1 MKPILS
7 REELEQILHDDME
20 FGEQGHYSMEAVR
33 NVGEDGALLM
43 MESIASQGRNFSWRK
58 FDDFL
63 KTQRNSSLQRESG
76 ATNTAFAPYYRLGVT
91 VLVASGYKAA
101 ALPYSDL
108 VATKTSTTLA
118 QPYASGY
125 RPTMPQ
131 KGFGG
136 MKPKQISFQ
145 HRSLVVTNEDFDSFY
160 DLERKAIEDDQ
171 TGQFNKVVMQE
182 GENYSVQRQVY
193 FDSFLAGTARNA
205 YGVNVPAPAYT
216 DNDGL
221 SGIYNSTRGNT
232 FAGGGQTLSEAS
244 IESALIQIMVMTQP
258 GPEGQLILI
267 NPDVLY
273 TSVLDKFNAK
283 RILQSESAPA
293 INTSVAANVTGYQSI
308 NPVKGELRPVVS
320 AHLNSGSWYV
330 MESKAD
336 SLVIQERHPLET
348 AMEDPNSG
356 DSFNKR
362 AFRYRWFMRWAMFWY
377 ESRYVFQGHS

>member
-1 MKPILS
+1 MKPTLT

-20 FGEQGHYSMEAVR
+20 IGEQGHFTMEAVR

-43 MESIASQGRNFSWRK
+43 MESVRDQGRNFSWKK
-58 FDDFL
+58 FHDFL
-63 KTQRNSSLQRESG
+63 SNQRRTGMQRESG
-76 ATNTAFAPYYRLGVT
+76 TTATAYAPYYRLGVT

-101 ALPYSDL
+101 ALPYTDL
-108 VATKTSTTLA
+108 VATKQSNTLA

-136 MKPKQISFQ
+136 KKPRQISFQ
-145 HRSLVVTNEDFDSFY
+145 PRSKVVTNEDFDSFY

-193 FDSFLAGTARNA
+193 YDSFLSGVARTA
-205 YGVNVPAPAYT
+205 YGVTVPAPAYT

-221 SGIYNSTRGNT
+221 SGIYNYTRGNK
-232 FAGGGQTLSEAS
+232 FNSDQTLSETS
-244 IESALIQIMVMTQP
+244 VENALEAIMLMTQP

-267 NPDVLY
+267 NPDVCY
-273 TSVLDKFNAK
+273 TSVKDKFNAR
-283 RILQSESAPA
+283 RIFQSDSTPA
-293 INTSVAANVTGYQSI
+293 INASDNTNTTGYQSI
-308 NPVKGELRPVVS
+308 NPVKGELKPVVS
-320 AHLNSGSWYV
+320 AHLVSGSWYI

-336 SLVIQERHPLET
+336 SLIIQERHPLET
-348 AMEDPNSG
+348 AMEDPNAG
-356 DSFNKR
+356 DSFNLR

-377 ESRYVFQGHS
+377 ESRYVFQGHA